1 VVKANKQQGL
11 NWSKR
16 QEHANFGAN
25 SKHHTKMLG
34 VNIDALYG
42 MVDAGA
48 RELIGSIR
56 SADANS
62 NVEG

>member
-1 VVKANKQQGL
+1 
-11 NWSKR
+11 
-16 QEHANFGAN
+16 
-25 SKHHTKMLG
+25 MLG

-42 MVDAGA
+42 VVDAGA